1 MKQINIAVDGRV
13 LIREPRGIS
22 NFLLNA
28 ILAMNIDGR
37 FSIKIFTHMPLCE
50 SVTNKLSHCK
60 NVEIIIVPL
69 KIIPNI
75 GFLWFLFYL
84 PLLINKLKPD
94 FYWAC
99 AVIYPWGIS
108 SKIKKISTV
117 HDMVIHDY
125 RNTMDLKSKL
135 FLLCFHDH
143 SIKKADI
150 LWAVSSYTK
159 KLIEKKF
166 PKRKSKEI
174 FVGSS
179 IDLNFFHPI
188 SITTEEKKQ
197 FLYKMKINNKFLLFV
212 GTLAPRKNLKFLLK
226 FIPTFF
232 NKNGEYQLVVVG
244 GKGWGRTEI
253 SDIIKKKDYPID
265 KIIFTGYVSNEN
277 LVILYNLASCFI
289 STSLNEGFGLPQ
301 LEALACGCPVV
312 TANNSAM
319 TEVVNDMG
327 VLVDGWD
334 YQNWYEGIIKGIYSQ
349 SKMNNV
355 VQQIHSKYSWQKII
369 DNLYKRL
376 QEIT

>member
-1 MKQINIAVDGRV
+1 
-13 LIREPRGIS
+13 
-22 NFLLNA
+22 
-28 ILAMNIDGR
+28 
-37 FSIKIFTHMPLCE
+37 MPLCE